1 MCPLVAARAE
11 HHKVPRIVAI
21 QQVAGEVDGME
32 LQRIN
37 VLAALRAEMVGLFA
51 QRILQA
57 AHLRIMN
64 YVKAGMEEQAGEDQS
79 QQPRAQAHGQ
89 EQEQAQKQWMVEVL
103 YGRWRISLQVEAH
116 SSAKAQGAVSDRMPE
131 VMVNIDK
138 NTAGKRDHN
147 VLLEPGRGDDG
158 RSRREFY
165 VFLHSHDMMI
175 LTFYCSELGGHGSL
189 RDLRR

>member
-1 MCPLVAARAE
+1 VRSLMAAWTE
-11 HHKVPRIVAI
+11 HDKMPGIVAV

-32 LQRIN
+32 LQHVN

-64 YVKAGMEEQAGEDQS
+64 YIQAGMKEQASEDKS

-103 YGRWRISLQVEAH
+103 YGRWRIGLQVEAH
-116 SSAKAQGAVSDRMPE
+116 GCTKAQGAVSDRMPE
-131 VMVNIDK
+131 VVVDIDK
-138 NTAGKRDHN
+138 NTAGKRDQN
-147 VLLEPGRGDDG
+147 VLLEPGSGNDG
-158 RSRREFY
+158 SRRREFY
-165 VFLHSHDMMI
+165 VFLHSHVMI
-175 LTFYCSELGGHGSL
+175 RLSFYRQYLGGRGSSRGL
-189 RDLRR
+189 CR